1 MHRAW
6 IMAAGRGE
14 GEGAQAGP
22 DGWIRVLQGL
32 VILCWGGFVALL
44 SLYHFARP
52 EVAYGFL
59 VYGGV
64 KVRQSWDPCSPLA
77 GARALGLLPA
87 DPGGAGAGPW
97 PQPSAGRCPPRQ
109 SLFIL
114 LLILVACL
122 LLYYRG

>member
-1 MHRAW
+1 MDHGGWTGVKVKER
-6 IMAAGRGE
+6 RR
-14 GEGAQAGP
+14 GP

-64 KVRQSWDPCSPLA
+64 KVRQSWDPLLTPWLERGLWGCCLLTLMVLVLVLA
-77 GARALGLLPA
+77 RGRSRRQEDARHVN
-87 DPGGAGAGPW
+87 
-97 PQPSAGRCPPRQ
+97 
-109 SLFIL
+109 LFIL

>member
-1 MHRAW
+1 M
-6 IMAAGRGE
+6 
-14 GEGAQAGP
+14 
-22 DGWIRVLQGL
+22 QGL

-64 KVRQSWDPCSPLA
+64 KVRQSWDPLLTPWLERGLWGCCLLTLVVLVLVLA
-77 GARALGLLPA
+77 RGRSRRQEDARHVN
-87 DPGGAGAGPW
+87 
-97 PQPSAGRCPPRQ
+97 
-109 SLFIL
+109 LFIL

>member
-1 MHRAW
+1 M
-6 IMAAGRGE
+6 
-14 GEGAQAGP
+14 
-22 DGWIRVLQGL
+22 QGL

-64 KVRQSWDPCSPLA
+64 KVRQSWDPLLTPWLERGLWGCCLLTLMVLA
-77 GARALGLLPA
+77 RGRSRRQEDARHVN
-87 DPGGAGAGPW
+87 
-97 PQPSAGRCPPRQ
+97 
-109 SLFIL
+109 LFIL